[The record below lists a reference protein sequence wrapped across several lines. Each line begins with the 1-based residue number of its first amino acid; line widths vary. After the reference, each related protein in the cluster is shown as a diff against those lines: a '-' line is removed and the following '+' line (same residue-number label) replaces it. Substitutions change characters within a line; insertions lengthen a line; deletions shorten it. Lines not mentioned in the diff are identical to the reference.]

1 MYIQRTEQS
10 LTQQALEKIRRDYAL
25 LGGVEALADALGV
38 SKCHLIRVVKTRAGE
53 SPGRLLKARR
63 LEMAAAL
70 LRGRDYSVETT
81 ARMVGFSCGNYF
93 SKVFVSAYGAP
104 PLTYRAENKGPLAPA
119 EEKWVRELEYLY
131 QT

>member
-1 MYIQRTEQS
+1 MHTQSAEQT
-10 LTQQALEKIRRDYAL
+10 LAERAVERIRRDYAL
-25 LGGVEALADALGV
+25 LDGVEALADALGV
-38 SKCHLIRVVKTRAGE
+38 SKYHLIRSVKAEAGE

-63 LEMAAAL
+63 LEIAAAL

-93 SKVFVSAYGAP
+93 SKVFVRAYGLP
-104 PLTYRAENKGPLAPA
+104 PLAYRVQKKDPLSPA

-131 QT
+131 QA